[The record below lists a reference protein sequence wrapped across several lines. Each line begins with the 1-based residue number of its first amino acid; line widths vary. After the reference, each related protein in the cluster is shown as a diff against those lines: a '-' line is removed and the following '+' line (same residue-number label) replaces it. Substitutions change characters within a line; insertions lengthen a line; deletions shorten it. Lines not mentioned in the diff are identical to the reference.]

1 MLDFLIFIAVF
12 CLVFYLIFSC
22 FASRIMS
29 WISRKIMKRLFGIDV
44 GRRND
49 NKSSQ
54 QNWQQPQQ
62 TKKKIFP
69 KDQGEYVD
77 FEEQ

>member
-1 MLDFLIFIAVF
+1 
-12 CLVFYLIFSC
+12 
-22 FASRIMS
+22 
-29 WISRKIMKRLFGIDV
+29 MKRLFGIDV

-54 QNWQQPQQ
+54 QNWQQPQP